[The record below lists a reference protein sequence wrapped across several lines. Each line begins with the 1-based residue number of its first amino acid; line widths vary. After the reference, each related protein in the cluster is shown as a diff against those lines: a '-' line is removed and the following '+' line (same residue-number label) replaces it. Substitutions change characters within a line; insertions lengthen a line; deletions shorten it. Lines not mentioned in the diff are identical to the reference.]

1 MEGMS
6 DLFEKLNVLVQ
17 SRLPR
22 LRGSSRRDR
31 SPALGRQA
39 DRDLARLRAR
49 IDEALADDDRLQAES
64 DALSRQIMDW
74 DAQADA
80 ALAAGQDAIAR
91 HAVRQMKLAE
101 QQRTMAE
108 ADLDAHRRATADLI
122 QQVNAFETALAEAR
136 RQPAESGSGK
146 PSLMGQ
152 IPAFREPPRR
162 ETGATSSAASSPAD
176 ERAIEDDLARR
187 RARLSQ

>member
-1 MEGMS
+1 MS
-6 DLFEKLNVLVQ
+6 DLFEKLNVLVL

-39 DRDLARLRAR
+39 DRDLARLRAK

-162 ETGATSSAASSPAD
+162 EIGATSSTASSPAD

>member
-1 MEGMS
+1 MS

>member
-6 DLFEKLNVLVQ
+6 DLFDKLNVLVQ

-31 SPALGRQA
+31 PPALGRQA

-49 IDEALADDDRLQAES
+49 IEEALADDDRIQAEI
-64 DALSRQIMDW
+64 DALSQQIADW
-74 DAQADA
+74 DTQADA
-80 ALAAGQDAIAR
+80 ALASGQDAIAR
-91 HAVRQMKLAE
+91 HAVRQMKLVE
-101 QQRTMAE
+101 QRRTMAE

-136 RQPAESGSGK
+136 RQPAEAGSGK
-146 PSLMGQ
+146 PSRVDRL
-152 IPAFREPPRR
+152 PAFREPLRR
-162 ETGATSSAASSPAD
+162 KTSAISDAASSPVD
-176 ERAIEDDLARR
+176 ERAVEDDLAQR

>member
-1 MEGMS
+1 MS
-6 DLFEKLNVLVQ
+6 DLFDKLNVLVQ

-31 SPALGRQA
+31 PPALGRQA

-49 IDEALADDDRLQAES
+49 IEEALADDDRIQAEI
-64 DALSRQIMDW
+64 DALSQQIADW
-74 DAQADA
+74 DTQADA
-80 ALAAGQDAIAR
+80 ALASGQDAIAR
-91 HAVRQMKLAE
+91 HAVRQMKLVE
-101 QQRTMAE
+101 QRRTMAE

-136 RQPAESGSGK
+136 RQPAEAGSEK
-146 PSLMGQ
+146 PSLVDRL
-152 IPAFREPPRR
+152 PAFHEPLRR
-162 ETGATSSAASSPAD
+162 KTGAISDAASSPVD
-176 ERAIEDDLARR
+176 ERAVEDDLARR